1 MKIELAETQ
10 RDRDVLASELER
22 LRSEYKSSMTL
33 PVPSI
38 SVNDVGVIDESALE
52 QLRTEK
58 TRLIAENEELLR
70 SNVQLATLKE
80 IVSEEESK
88 VDTGNVDPEK
98 VMGKLLTTLEKTK
111 RENEELYRKL
121 SSHPGGPK
129 ISGMG
134 GMGTR
139 SIATSPVL
147 ENLRSVASPVEVQAL
162 QQVNAKMKQ
171 ELDQLKKEREN
182 FKRDL
187 ARIQQMKVK
196 FVVYLDYSVIL
207 LILRY
212 VSCLRTEFYIPTYLG
227 KCDDCMLYTISLH
240 SHPMLQLAAILREP
254 PSTFQVPETAQQ
266 AIIEVAV
273 QVEISRL
280 SQENFVSLS
289 TDSSCSNS
297 YRKVSR
303 MVCFAVQM
311 GDNIICEFNFC
322 CTLLTNCTLLIFH

>member
-38 SVNDVGVIDESALE
+38 SVNDSRAIDESALE

-80 IVSEEESK
+80 IVSEDESK
-88 VDTGNVDPEK
+88 VGTDNVDPEK
-98 VMGKLLTTLEKTK
+98 VMGKLLTTLENTK

-121 SSHPGGPK
+121 SSSPRGPK
-129 ISGMG
+129 HTGVGS
-134 GMGTR
+134 MGTR

-147 ENLRSVASPVEVQAL
+147 ENIRSVVSPVEVQSL

-171 ELDQLKKEREN
+171 EIDQLKKEREN

-187 ARIQQMKVK
+187 ARIQQMKVIFFS
-196 FVVYLDYSVIL
+196 FV
-207 LILRY
+207 
-212 VSCLRTEFYIPTYLG
+212 
-227 KCDDCMLYTISLH
+227 
-240 SHPMLQLAAILREP
+240 
-254 PSTFQVPETAQQ
+254 
-266 AIIEVAV
+266 
-273 QVEISRL
+273 
-280 SQENFVSLS
+280 
-289 TDSSCSNS
+289 
-297 YRKVSR
+297 
-303 MVCFAVQM
+303 
-311 GDNIICEFNFC
+311 
-322 CTLLTNCTLLIFH
+322 